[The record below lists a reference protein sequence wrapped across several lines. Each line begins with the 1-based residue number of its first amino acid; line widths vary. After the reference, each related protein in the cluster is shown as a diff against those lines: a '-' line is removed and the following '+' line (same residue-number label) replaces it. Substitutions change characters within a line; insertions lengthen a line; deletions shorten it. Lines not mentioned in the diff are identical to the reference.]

1 MDLQTVATLGGVL
14 IVGKVG
20 YTLIEKILWDWLKGS
35 RNGKIIS
42 LSKAADMPV
51 THSELEHHCD
61 KAQGQCVKILEPRFQ
76 LMASEAAKA
85 TVKEFGSQILPRL
98 MRGDLVFDDLEE
110 RVKDLE
116 IMGIRHEP
124 ERETK

>member
-14 IVGKVG
+14 IVGKIG
-20 YTLIEKILWDWLKGS
+20 YTLIEKITWDWLKGT
-35 RNGKIIS
+35 RNGKS
-42 LSKAADMPV
+42 GTVSKVADMAV
-51 THSELEHHCD
+51 THEELDHHCE
-61 KAQGQCVKILEPRFQ
+61 KAQGACVKTLEPRFQ

-98 MRGDLVFDDLEE
+98 MRGDRVFESLEE

-116 IMGIRHEP
+116 VIANKP
-124 ERETK
+124 

>member
-20 YTLIEKILWDWLKGS
+20 CTLIEKILWDWLKGM
-35 RNGKIIS
+35 RNGKVVTP
-42 LSKAADMPV
+42 SKAADMTV
-51 THSELEHHCD
+51 THAELDHHCE
-61 KAQGQCVKILEPRFQ
+61 KSQGVCVKTLEPRFQ

-98 MRGDLVFDDLEE
+98 MRGDQVFDDLEE

-116 IMGIRHEP
+116 INANNP
-124 ERETK
+124 